1 MLVLTFRTP
10 MQNKPIYEALAE
22 AFAAEGVDTH
32 FTLMGDGNMH
42 WAAAMKNLDGMA
54 TFAVRHE
61 HCACA
66 MAMGYHLASGKVGVA
81 SVTCGPGFT
90 QIATALTVA
99 SRGRIPLVVFAGE
112 APINARWYNQAFD
125 QPPLAAATG
134 AHYISAHSPQRM
146 YQYVREAFY
155 VARHER
161 KPVVLGVPYDLQ
173 KQPLPNLG
181 DYQPSSTVLPHVE
194 PMPPSPRQ
202 VDALVE
208 KLARARCPIV
218 LAGRGV
224 MRSGAEK
231 EVEELAERSGALLAT
246 TLLARG
252 MFDHNPFS
260 LGIAGGFARDIAVEV
275 GALADLV
282 VAIGTS
288 LNYYTVDG
296 GNMFPKAE
304 VAQIDVEPLGLRNGL
319 KAADLYLRADAKL
332 AVVEVLKKLRAGG
345 AARIRSDELARRI
358 REEPADGAEF
368 SIEPGLLDPRRAIE
382 ALDRVIPKDYDSVS
396 GSGHQSYFHSVM
408 RGRKPENYHAIREFG
423 AIGNG
428 ISLAI
433 GVAAAKRNGKVVLF
447 DGDGSFQMHIQELE
461 TVKRHGLKLL
471 FCILNDGAYGS
482 EIHKLRADGVDASGA
497 IFGRTD
503 LAAIAKGFGLR
514 GFNVTDAAQFQPL
527 FDAYAAQ
534 DTAEVWNIHVSDR
547 VVSPSTRRG
556 VGRGHGKM

>member
-66 MAMGYHLASGKVGVA
+66 MAMGYHLATGKVGVA

-146 YQYVREAFY
+146 YQHVREAFY

-202 VDALVE
+202 VDELVD
-208 KLARARCPIV
+208 KLTRAQCPIV

-224 MRSGAEK
+224 MRSGAQK

-275 GALADLV
+275 GARADLV

-382 ALDRVIPKDYDSVS
+382 ALDRVLPKDYDSVS

-482 EIHKLRADGVDASGA
+482 EIHKLRADGVDASGTM
-497 IFGRTD
+497 FGRTD

-514 GFNVTDAAQFQPL
+514 GANVTDVAQCQPL

-547 VVSPSTRRG
+547 VVSPSTRR
-556 VGRGHGKM
+556 

>member
-1 MLVLTFRTP
+1 
-10 MQNKPIYEALAE
+10 MQNKPIYAALAE

-66 MAMGYHLASGKVGVA
+66 MAMGYHLATGKVGVA

-99 SRGRIPLVVFAGE
+99 SRGRVPLVVFAGE
-112 APINARWYNQAFD
+112 PPMNARWYNQAFD

-134 AHYISAHSPQRM
+134 AHYIAAHSPQRM
-146 YQYVREAFY
+146 HQYVREAFY

-181 DYQPSSTVLPHVE
+181 AYQPSSTVLPRLE
-194 PMPPSPRQ
+194 PMPPSPHQ

-208 KLARARCPIV
+208 KLMRARCPIV

-224 MRSGAEK
+224 MRSGAQK

-275 GALADLV
+275 AAQADLV
-282 VAIGTS
+282 VAVGTS

-296 GNMFPKAE
+296 GNMFPQAE
-304 VAQIDVEPLGLRNGL
+304 VVQIDVEPLGLRNGL

-332 AVVEVLKKLRAGG
+332 TIVEALKKWRGNG
-345 AARIRSDELARRI
+345 AARIRSDALARRI
-358 REEPADGAEF
+358 RLEPADAAEF
-368 SIEPGLLDPRRAIE
+368 AIEPGLLDPRRAID
-382 ALDRVIPKDYDSVS
+382 ALDRVLPKDCDSVS

-408 RGRKPENYHAIREFG
+408 RGRRPENYHAIREFG

-433 GVAAAKRNGKVVLF
+433 GVAAGKRNGKVVLF
-447 DGDGSFQMHIQELE
+447 DGDGSFLMHIQELE
-461 TVKRHGLKLL
+461 TVKRHGVKLL

-482 EIHKLRADGVDASGA
+482 EIHKLRADGVDDSGA
-497 IFGRTD
+497 VFGRTD
-503 LAAIAKGFGLR
+503 LAAIARGFGLR
-514 GFNVTDAAQFQPL
+514 GANVTDVAQFQPL

-534 DTAEVWNIHVSDR
+534 DTAEVWNIHVSDK
-547 VVSPSTRRG
+547 VVSPNTRRG